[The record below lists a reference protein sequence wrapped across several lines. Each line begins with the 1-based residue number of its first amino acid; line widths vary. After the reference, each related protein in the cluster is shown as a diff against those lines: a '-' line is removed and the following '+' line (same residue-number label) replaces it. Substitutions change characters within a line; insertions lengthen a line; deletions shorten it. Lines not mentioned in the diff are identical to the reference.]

1 MGELNADSKDERMN
15 RQLLANRQTLEEAK
29 IVGNDMEDMAKGI
42 KFNLRQQSDK
52 LENSTLN
59 NLYTMQKDMTMS
71 NRLIET
77 IQRSRMLNRMV
88 LAGIFLSIVCSIL
101 FIIYVS

>member
-1 MGELNADSKDERMN
+1 
-15 RQLLANRQTLEEAK
+15 
-29 IVGNDMEDMAKGI
+29 MEDMAKGI
-42 KFNLRQQSDK
+42 KFNMRQQSDK

>member
-1 MGELNADSKDERMN
+1 
-15 RQLLANRQTLEEAK
+15 
-29 IVGNDMEDMAKGI
+29 MEDMAKGI

>member
-1 MGELNADSKDERMN
+1 
-15 RQLLANRQTLEEAK
+15 
-29 IVGNDMEDMAKGI
+29 MEDMAKGI

-59 NLYTMQKDMTMS
+59 NLYTMQKDMTVS

>member
-1 MGELNADSKDERMN
+1 
-15 RQLLANRQTLEEAK
+15 
-29 IVGNDMEDMAKGI
+29 MEDMAKGI

-59 NLYTMQKDMTMS
+59 NLYTMQKDMTIS

>member
-1 MGELNADSKDERMN
+1 
-15 RQLLANRQTLEEAK
+15 
-29 IVGNDMEDMAKGI
+29 MEDMAKGI

-52 LENSTLN
+52 FENSTLN